1 MLVRTEL
8 GNWVCHVENPPRDWW
23 GRFEFIPLCEGSQ
36 RDRWALLWSVKEF
49 WLEGTGAHWT
59 VKQVSGGE
67 LGSVWM
73 GSNSGRE
80 SGELPGVGSVCE
92 R

>member
-1 MLVRTEL
+1 M
-8 GNWVCHVENPPRDWW
+8 
-23 GRFEFIPLCEGSQ
+23 
-36 RDRWALLWSVKEF
+36 KEF